1 MNAAQ
6 EFARQGRAARPLTA
20 WRAPHILAFA
30 AVPVERKASR

>member
-1 MNAAQ
+1 MNAVQ

-20 WRAPHILAFA
+20 WRAPHILAFP